1 MNAGL
6 GVSGTCTSRSVSDAR
21 AVVGGDPP
29 EGRAVAVQR
38 GVPDSPRGKSLARLP
53 AKRPTHQGQEVEEL
67 MDPDDLIE
75 LFAFLYFFALGLLAT
90 GAV

>member
-21 AVVGGDPP
+21 AVVGGDPSQ
-29 EGRAVAVQR
+29 RRTLAVQR
-38 GVPDSPRGKSLARLP
+38 GVPDAPGGQSLARLP
-53 AKRPTHQGQEVEEL
+53 AKRPTHQGQKVEEL

-75 LFAFLYFFALGLLAT
+75 LFAFLFFFALGLLAT